1 MIKKFGILIGLI
13 YILYC
18 LNIAIFKQNSLILKL
33 GMHINKLN
41 FNGYLN
47 IYQPNQSE
55 ETINILINKTKL
67 KEVVKSKNDYK
78 PIKIT
83 STTKKYSPNLLIDII
98 ENMVRNKSKTDNKT
112 QLFTKYPL
120 ITKNHSSNI
129 LINVTEKRIS
139 SKSKNV
145 DYTPNYKYMVNN
157 NIVQY
162 SLYIII
168 DREEINNLTYTIVAL
183 ILYNYKC

>member
-1 MIKKFGILIGLI
+1 
-13 YILYC
+13 
-18 LNIAIFKQNSLILKL
+18 
-33 GMHINKLN
+33 
-41 FNGYLN
+41 
-47 IYQPNQSE
+47 
-55 ETINILINKTKL
+55 
-67 KEVVKSKNDYK
+67 
-78 PIKIT
+78 
-83 STTKKYSPNLLIDII
+83 
-98 ENMVRNKSKTDNKT
+98 MVRNKSKTDNKT
-112 QLFTKYPL
+112 QLFTKYPS

-157 NIVQY
+157 NIAQY

-168 DREEINNLTYTIVAL
+168 DREEINNLTNTIVAL